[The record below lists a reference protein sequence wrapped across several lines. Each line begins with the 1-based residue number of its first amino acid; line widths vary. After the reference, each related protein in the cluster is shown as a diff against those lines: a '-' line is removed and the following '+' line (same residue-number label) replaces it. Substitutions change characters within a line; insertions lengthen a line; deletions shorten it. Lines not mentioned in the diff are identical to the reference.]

1 MKGLVQNKTSL
12 YLEIFGLQI
21 KQEWKDWIFASQ
33 ANACWHK
40 SQWHQFMCKT
50 KSLTISHSSKLVLK
64 VSNKKIHLV
73 AECVMGTI

>member
-33 ANACWHK
+33 ANAYWHK

-50 KSLTISHSSKLVLK
+50 KSLTSSLTHPNLF
-64 VSNKKIHLV
+64 
-73 AECVMGTI
+73 